1 MDTAFGTMPVE
12 PAPEYGALAPTGLPE
27 DVEFCSRCVI
37 SNQRPITS
45 IESKHNI
52 SHKKQTT
59 RFTDGVC
66 DACLWSDMKE
76 DIDWSQRD
84 QELKSLCDQHRS
96 SDGSYDVVVPASG
109 GKDSRYVA
117 HLLKYKYGMNPLTV
131 TWKPHIYTDVGF
143 ANLISMINNGFD
155 NILISPN
162 GRIQK
167 SLCSLAFKNLG
178 HPFQP
183 FIIGQRVVGPK
194 MALKHGIKLVFYGE
208 NVAEYGNRIEDNF
221 IPTMDPALYTCFD
234 FDKESLHDYRIAGLT
249 LKQLIDEHGFT
260 FNDLLPY
267 RSPSIDDVKSA
278 GLSVHYMS
286 YYKKWVPQE
295 NYYYAVE
302 HTDFQPNPK
311 RRDGSFSRYAG
322 IDDQMEDLHYY
333 MQVIKFGMGRCT
345 WDAAQEVRSGK
356 LERDEAVA
364 LVRKYDTEPP
374 TEYFDQ
380 IIDYLQVTPD
390 EFWETINSYRTPH
403 LWDKTSSGWA
413 LKHVVS

>member
-1 MDTAFGTMPVE
+1 MNQVATGEFGS
-12 PAPEYGALAPTGLPE
+12 LAPKGLPK
-27 DVEFCSRCVI
+27 DVVFCSRCVI

-59 RFTDGVC
+59 RFIDGVC
-66 DACLWSDMKE
+66 DACRWSDIKE
-76 DIDWSQRD
+76 GIDWAQREK
-84 QELKSLCDQHRS
+84 ELQHLCDQYRS
-96 SDGSYDVVVPASG
+96 EDGSYDVVVPVSG

-117 HLLKYKYGMNPLTV
+117 HLLKHKYGMNPLTV

-143 ANLISMINNGFD
+143 ANLMSMIDNGFN

-162 GRIQK
+162 GKIQK
-167 SLCSLAFKNLG
+167 LLCYLAFKNLG

-208 NVAEYGNRIEDNF
+208 NVAEYGNRIEDNY
-221 IPTMDPALYTCFD
+221 IPTMNPTLYTCFD
-234 FDKESLHDYRIAGLT
+234 FDKDSLCDYRIAGLT
-249 LKQLIDEHGFT
+249 LQQLIDDHGFT
-260 FNDLLPY
+260 YNDLLPY
-267 RSPSIDDVKSA
+267 RSPSIDDVNSDN
-278 GLSVHYMS
+278 LSVHYMS

-356 LERDEAVA
+356 LERDEAVM

-380 IIDYLQVTPD
+380 IIDYLQLTKH
-390 EFWETINSYRTPH
+390 EFWEIIDSFRSPH
-403 LWDKTSSGWA
+403 LWDKTSTGWV
-413 LKHVVS
+413 LKNIVS